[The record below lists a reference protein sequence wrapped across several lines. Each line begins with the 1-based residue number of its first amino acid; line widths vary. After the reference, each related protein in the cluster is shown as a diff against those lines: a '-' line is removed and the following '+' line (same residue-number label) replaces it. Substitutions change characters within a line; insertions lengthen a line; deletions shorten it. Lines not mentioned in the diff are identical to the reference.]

1 MKHQIRFAPVAKKE
15 LNRISQKDYQK
26 ILFALVVIK
35 NDPFTGKKL
44 RGKLKNSYS
53 YRVWP
58 YRIIYKIYKNKSLTI
73 IIRIAHRQR
82 AYK

>member
-26 ILFALVVIK
+26 ILFALAVIK